1 MTEPTSRPLP
11 APSSVQASAPES
23 APESDPVSAPMS
35 AQPSARTPTRTSAT
49 ATPGKPLS
57 LAGLDHVVIAVTD
70 LDRAAS
76 EWAAQGFT
84 LSPRGVHSAHMG
96 TINHTLMLGPD
107 YLELLAVAQA
117 TDANRATR
125 GFLERRGEGIER
137 VAMRSLDAGADADA
151 LRARGIA
158 ATGPVDF
165 SRPVT
170 LADGSQTEAS
180 FSVFYWPDDA
190 RIADMRLFACQ
201 HHTPAAVWVP
211 ALQRHPNGAT
221 RILRIEQYVND
232 PTSDANRLGG
242 LLGLRPRPLAP
253 TACLGG
259 GWRIV
264 TAAGRACLDF
274 REAGQHAVRARLV
287 LASTSAET
295 IARPS
300 WLGNGISVV
309 FEADPD
315 VG

>member
-1 MTEPTSRPLP
+1 MIEPSPRPQP
-11 APSSVQASAPES
+11 APSPAQAPARESSRQSAPPPAS
-23 APESDPVSAPMS
+23 
-35 AQPSARTPTRTSAT
+35 PSTT
-49 ATPGKPLS
+49 ATQGKPLS

-76 EWAAQGFT
+76 DWAAQGFT

-137 VAMRSLDAGADADA
+137 VAMRTLDALADADA

-170 LADGSQTEAS
+170 LADDSRTEAS
-180 FSVFYWPDDA
+180 FSVFYWPDEA
-190 RIADMRLFACQ
+190 RVADMRLFACQ
-201 HHTPAAVWVP
+201 HRTPAAVWVP
-211 ALQRHPNGAT
+211 ELQRHRNGAT

-232 PTSDANRLGG
+232 PTGDANRLGG
-242 LLGLRPRPLAP
+242 LLGLRPEPLAP
-253 TACLGG
+253 TAALGG

-264 TAAGRACLDF
+264 TVPDRACFDF

-287 LASTSAET
+287 LASTLAET

-309 FEADPD
+309 FEADPEA
-315 VG
+315 G